1 MSTAGHQI
9 SKSAAKTNTA
19 PPQALVASSVAI
31 ISVSA
36 DSGDARDVEDD
47 DDDDDD
53 DDYIEEERYCND
65 NADYKQG
72 LDSINRNIERVKK
85 SSFNEK
91 GDINSD
97 DEFMKNRWDVF
108 ERADSTMN
116 AMIIKRLDRIKKRI
130 RGTKHNGAGVDDWE
144 EDDWWNNSNLVD
156 DFDSSDGD
164 GDDDDDDDNFDDYDD
179 DDDDDGEGCIRK
191 FCYNMYADFDS
202 NDEDEY
208 EYTSRFKARVIKSL
222 NDERDKDE
230 DEKKNLEDD
239 AISWSATR
247 KKLRFFDDSE

>member
-1 MSTAGHQI
+1 MSTTGHQI
-9 SKSAAKTNTA
+9 NKSAAKTNTA

-47 DDDDDD
+47 DDD
-53 DDYIEEERYCND
+53 YIEEEKDCND

-116 AMIIKRLDRIKKRI
+116 AMIIKRLDRIKKRT
-130 RGTKHNGAGVDDWE
+130 RETNNGWE
-144 EDDWWNNSNLVD
+144 DDDWWNNY

-164 GDDDDDDDNFDDYDD
+164 GDDDDDDFDEYDD
-179 DDDDDGEGCIRK
+179 DDEDDDYDDDGEGCMRK
-191 FCYNMYADFDS
+191 FCYNMYADFDFDS
-202 NDEDEY
+202 DDEDEY

-222 NDERDKDE
+222 NDELDKDE
-230 DEKKNLEDD
+230 DDKTNLEDD
-239 AISWSATR
+239 AISWSVTR